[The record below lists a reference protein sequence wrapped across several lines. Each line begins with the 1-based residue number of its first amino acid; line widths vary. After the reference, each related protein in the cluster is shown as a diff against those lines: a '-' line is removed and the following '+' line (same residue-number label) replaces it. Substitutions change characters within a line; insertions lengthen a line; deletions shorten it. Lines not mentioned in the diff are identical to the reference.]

1 MFGKIFEH
9 ALKGVKQFFSTE
21 RVVIIVV
28 FLLLVWLLSQYA
40 GSKTSVVD
48 MMEDGG
54 EVLMEDGEAP
64 MEYGEAQ
71 MEYGGEVPMEQ
82 LTSSG
87 TASGT
92 GYTTSQVA
100 NPADLLPSDENSQWS
115 ALNPNAANN
124 GDTTMPDLLKAGY
137 HIGLD
142 TIGQTLRNAN
152 LQLRSD
158 PIITKATVGPWN
170 QSTIET
176 DYARVPLEIGPA
188 M

>member
-9 ALKGVKQFFSTE
+9 ALKGVKQFFSAE

-40 GSKTSVVD
+40 SSKTSIVD
-48 MMEDGG
+48 KMEDGS
-54 EVLMEDGEAP
+54 AP
-64 MEYGEAQ
+64 ASQGKEEESKKVA
-71 MEYGGEVPMEQ
+71 P
-82 LTSSG
+82 SSG
-87 TASGT
+87 NTASGH
-92 GYTTSQVA
+92 GYTTSEVA
-100 NPADLLPSDENSQWS
+100 NPADLLPADENSQWS
-115 ALNPNAANN
+115 ALNPNAANK

-176 DYARVPLEIGPA
+176 DFARVPLEIGP
-188 M
+188 MK

>member
-9 ALKGVKQFFSTE
+9 ALKGVKQFFSAE

-40 GSKTSVVD
+40 GSKMAVVD
-48 MMEDGG
+48 KMEDGS
-54 EVLMEDGEAP
+54 AP
-64 MEYGEAQ
+64 APQGKADESKKMVA
-71 MEYGGEVPMEQ
+71 PA
-82 LTSSG
+82 SG
-87 TASGT
+87 NTASGH
-92 GYTTSQVA
+92 GYTTSEVA
-100 NPADLLPSDENSQWS
+100 NPADLLPADENSQWS
-115 ALNPNAANN
+115 ALNPNAANK

-176 DYARVPLEIGPA
+176 DFARVPLEIGPIK
-188 M
+188 

>member
-40 GSKTSVVD
+40 GSKMAVVD
-48 MMEDGG
+48 KMEDGS
-54 EVLMEDGEAP
+54 AP
-64 MEYGEAQ
+64 APQGKADESKPSEK
-71 MEYGGEVPMEQ
+71 P
-82 LTSSG
+82 SSG
-87 TASGT
+87 NTASGH
-92 GYTTSQVA
+92 GYTTSEVA
-100 NPADLLPSDENSQWS
+100 NPADLLPADENSQWS
-115 ALNPNAANN
+115 ALNPNAANK

-142 TIGQTLRNAN
+142 TIGQTMRNAN

-176 DYARVPLEIGPA
+176 DYARVPLEIGP
-188 M
+188 MK

>member
-40 GSKTSVVD
+40 GSKMAVVD
-48 MMEDGG
+48 KMEDGSAPAA
-54 EVLMEDGEAP
+54 DGKPAEP
-64 MEYGEAQ
+64 KPKAQ
-71 MEYGGEVPMEQ
+71 P
-82 LTSSG
+82 SSG
-87 TASGT
+87 NTASGH
-92 GYTTSQVA
+92 GYTTSEVA
-100 NPADLLPSDENSQWS
+100 NPADLLPADENSQWS
-115 ALNPNAANN
+115 ALNPNAANK

-176 DYARVPLEIGPA
+176 DFARVPLEIGP
-188 M
+188 MK

>member
-9 ALKGVKQFFSTE
+9 ALKGVKQFFSAE

-40 GSKTSVVD
+40 SSKTSVVD
-48 MMEDGG
+48 T
-54 EVLMEDGEAP
+54 MEDGEEKEKEES
-64 MEYGEAQ
+64 MVGESKKK
-71 MEYGGEVPMEQ
+71 EQ
-82 LTSSG
+82 SSSG
-87 TASGT
+87 NTASGH
-92 GYTTSQVA
+92 GYTTSEVA
-100 NPADLLPSDENSQWS
+100 NPADLLPADENSQWS
-115 ALNPNAANN
+115 ALNPNAANK

-176 DYARVPLEIGPA
+176 DYARVPHEIGPTK
-188 M
+188 

>member
-28 FLLLVWLLSQYA
+28 FLLLVWVLSQYA
-40 GSKTSVVD
+40 SSKMAVVD
-48 MMEDGG
+48 K
-54 EVLMEDGEAP
+54 MEDGEREPDSMAD
-64 MEYGEAQ
+64 ASKKK
-71 MEYGGEVPMEQ
+71 EQ
-82 LTSSG
+82 PSSG
-87 TASGT
+87 NTASGH
-92 GYTTSQVA
+92 GYTTSEVA
-100 NPADLLPSDENSQWS
+100 NPADLLPADENSQWS
-115 ALNPNAANN
+115 ALNPNAANK

-176 DYARVPLEIGPA
+176 DFARVPLEIGPIK
-188 M
+188 